1 MTANTTQQKTSFF
14 RFFEL
19 WFQNLWMLVPI
30 NFVHCVI
37 SMMLIPSGLAQAGIA
52 NVTRNLTR
60 DKHSFGL
67 SDYFDTI
74 KANWKQSL
82 IVGILNLLVTVLLCF
97 GLLFYYNS
105 EGIFSDIALGF
116 LLICFVIFSFM
127 RYYMWTMIITF
138 DLPVSK
144 IYKNSFLLAF
154 VNFKSNLFVG
164 VIELALYAA
173 VILTVVWI
181 PHFIVLFLGTIL
193 AVFILPGF
201 TNLLIQFNTFPTI
214 QKYMIDPY
222 YEAHPDADISLRRSL
237 SLDVKEHTEKDQ
249 EPIFHD

>member
-1 MTANTTQQKTSFF
+1 
-14 RFFEL
+14 
-19 WFQNLWMLVPI
+19 
-30 NFVHCVI
+30 
-37 SMMLIPSGLAQAGIA
+37 
-52 NVTRNLTR
+52 
-60 DKHSFGL
+60 
-67 SDYFDTI
+67 
-74 KANWKQSL
+74 
-82 IVGILNLLVTVLLCF
+82 
-97 GLLFYYNS
+97 
-105 EGIFSDIALGF
+105 
-116 LLICFVIFSFM
+116 
-127 RYYMWTMIITF
+127 MIITF

-173 VILTVVWI
+173 VTLTVVWI

-222 YEAHPDADISLRRSL
+222 YEAHPDEDISLRRSL